1 MEVILLEY
9 PGYGPRSGAPG
20 EESVVAAA
28 VDAVDRLGTDLPVI
42 LVGESLGSATAALA
56 AAERPGVAGLL
67 LVTPVASV
75 TSLARRHYP
84 LAPSF
89 LVRDAFRADRAL
101 PRYPGPVAFLVA
113 GRDEVAPP
121 DLARELLAARSGPKR
136 LWEQP
141 DATHNTLRYRPGDP
155 LWADVTAFLLRYTS
169 PP

>member
-1 MEVILLEY
+1 M
-9 PGYGPRSGAPG
+9 
-20 EESVVAAA
+20 
-28 VDAVDRLGTDLPVI
+28 
-42 LVGESLGSATAALA
+42 
-56 AAERPGVAGLL
+56 AGLL

-84 LAPSF
+84 IAPSF
-89 LVRDAFRADRAL
+89 LVRDGFRADLAL
-101 PRYPGPVAFLVA
+101 PRYGGRVGFLLA

-121 DLARELLAARSGPKR
+121 DLARALFDAYPGTKR

-155 LWADVTAFLLRYTS
+155 LWSEIVGFLGTGV